1 MTSRRFPALVL
12 LLALV
17 AGGFGLPIADA
28 LIYHSTPVRED
39 HSRSAAASSLAESG
53 TVDAPTSSMH
63 LQGCVLWLS
72 GVTGSGVVPNSPTL
86 ALGEVAPV
94 EASFTAPQFVV
105 TQTDIAL
112 GQSRAP
118 PIA

>member
-1 MTSRRFPALVL
+1 MTSRRLPALML

-28 LIYHSTPVRED
+28 ILYHSTPTATPVQHTD
-39 HSRSAAASSLAESG
+39 DLAVG
-53 TVDAPTSSMH
+53 APATAVHVQS
-63 LQGCVLWLS
+63 CVLWLS
-72 GVTGSGVVPNSPTL
+72 ALTGSGVVAKSPVL
-86 ALGEVAPV
+86 AVAQVTPAV
-94 EASFTAPQFVV
+94 AAYSTPQFVV
-105 TQTDIAL
+105 TQTDITL